1 MSKRNTTTAAE
12 PVKDQVVKTAEK
24 AVAVVADKNTAV
36 TAPAPPAADIDF
48 AADAGLGVAFGATD
62 LAIPFLVILQKNSPQ
77 VDEDNPKYLRD
88 AKAAMIYNT
97 VTGELFDGKTKGVL
111 VVPTGYQ
118 KKYVEWISRD
128 DGGGFVGQHEA
139 ESDAV
144 RACRLND
151 RGKLETPDGHQMI
164 ETAYH
169 YVVLIDPNNGS
180 SQWAVISMASSQ
192 LKKSRKWNTLI
203 AGITMTKNGQ
213 TFKPP
218 IFSHMYQLK
227 TVLEQKDTNTW
238 YGWDINNAGIVSDR
252 RVYDSAKQ
260 YCQALLEGS
269 VRVTAP
275 PAVDAEETGG
285 TERVPF

>member
-1 MSKRNTTTAAE
+1 MSKKTDE
-12 PVKDQVVKTAEK
+12 LVKKTNELADSK
-24 AVAVVADKNTAV
+24 AVAVVDSSNEVA
-36 TAPAPPAADIDF
+36 AADMIDY
-48 AADAGLGVAFGATD
+48 AADAGLGVAFGAND

-77 VDEDNPKYLRD
+77 VDEDNPKFIRD
-88 AKAAMIYNT
+88 AKAGMIYNT
-97 VTGELFDGKTKGVL
+97 VTGEIFDGKTKGIR

-144 RACRLND
+144 RACRPNE

-169 YVVLIDPNNGS
+169 YVVFVGADGS
-180 SQWAVISMASSQ
+180 TQWTVISMASSQ

-218 IFSHMYQLK
+218 IFSYEYNLK
-227 TVLEQKDTNTW
+227 TALEQKDTNTW
-238 YGWDINNAGIVSDR
+238 YGWDITPIGIVSNR
-252 RVYDSAKQ
+252 RVYDNAKQ

-269 VRVTAP
+269 IRVTAP
-275 PAVDAEETGG
+275 PTADAEETGSG
-285 TERVPF
+285 SGSNVPF